1 MIDRVPRSLAVRL
14 GVLYAVVFAMVGA
27 VVFGLLYWSLA
38 NALDRR
44 ERAAVESWANEYAAL
59 YQQGG
64 PAALRASMAAADTS
78 PAVSSLFV
86 RVLGADGD
94 TVFARV
100 PPDWIETQVKN
111 IPIPGAP
118 KNFQFRQYVKFVRI
132 PRDAQQDFTVATRP
146 LYDGRVLQ
154 VARSTDN
161 RAALLAPLRKSF
173 LSIGAI
179 ALGLAAVTGVLLA
192 WRVTRPLRQVN
203 ETARRIVATGD
214 LFARVPEPS
223 RGGELSD
230 LVRQFNTILSK
241 NAALIGAQRET
252 LDNLAHDLRTP
263 LTRLRGTAELALRN
277 EGNPSEAREALAD
290 CVEES
295 ERVLRLLESLLDV
308 SAAETGTLPLTRTT
322 VDVGHLVADVADLYR
337 EVAEEKR
344 ISLELDCPSPVQVE
358 ADSMRLSQAVA
369 NLVDNALKYTPEGG
383 RVRVAARTLEE
394 RCEVE
399 VTDSGPGVPVEE
411 RDKIWRRLYRGDA
424 SRSQRGLGLGLS
436 LVKAIAEAHGG
447 AVAVDD
453 AQPGGGA
460 RFVLTLPFRAP
471 A

>member
-14 GVLYAVVFAMVGA
+14 GVLYALVFALVGA

-64 PAALRASMAAADTS
+64 PAALRASLAAADTS
-78 PAVSSLFV
+78 PAVNSLFI
-86 RVLGADGD
+86 RVLGSGGD
-94 TVFARV
+94 TLFARV

-111 IPIPGAP
+111 IPVPGAP
-118 KNFQFRQYVKFVRI
+118 NNLQVRQYVRFVRI

-161 RAALLAPLRKSF
+161 RTVLLAPLRKSF
-173 LSIGAI
+173 LTTGAI
-179 ALGLAAVTGVLLA
+179 ALGLAAVTGMLLA

-214 LFARVPEPS
+214 LLARVPEPS
-223 RGGELSD
+223 RGGELAD
-230 LVRQFNTILSK
+230 LVRQFNTILTK
-241 NAALIGAQRET
+241 NAALITAQRET

-263 LTRLRGTAELALRN
+263 LTRLRGTAELALSN
-277 EGNPSEAREALAD
+277 GGDPSASREALAD

-295 ERVLRLLESLLDV
+295 ERVLRLLETLLDV
-308 SAAETGTLPLTRTT
+308 SAAETGTLPLKRTQ
-322 VDVGHLVADVADLYR
+322 VDLTHLVADVADLYR
-337 EVAEEKR
+337 EVAEEKG
-344 ISLELDCPSPVQVE
+344 ISVEIDCPTPVEVE
-358 ADSMRLSQAVA
+358 ADSMRLGQAVA
-369 NLVDNALKYTPEGG
+369 NLVDNALKYTPDKG
-383 RVRVAARTLEE
+383 RVRIAARSAETF
-394 RCEVE
+394 CEVE
-399 VTDSGPGVPVEE
+399 VSDSGPGVPVAE
-411 RDKIWRRLYRGDA
+411 RAKIWRRLYRGDA

-436 LVKAIAEAHGG
+436 LVKAVAEAHGG
-447 AVAVDD
+447 SVAVGD
-453 AQPGGGA
+453 AEPSGA
-460 RFVLTLPFRAP
+460 RFILRLPRQSP